1 MKEFLGD
8 LNQNGPAEKWVL
20 DAIYKLNK
28 MEYVL
33 KNGLQGKESFKKTN
47 PKGLLFEQI
56 QTFKKDMM
64 DLQMRV
70 FDQKRILKDA
80 MAPTLYSKVIE
91 DTEENARVWLT
102 PIFKDYNIKDLTESS
117 NESFNVDD
125 WIEEATV
132 IQNFTDVINELDV
145 QILYLIEM
153 KQGLDEVIH
162 KYALYDKGSLP
173 EFAQMILDISI
184 KQFKDE
190 IMWLYNV
197 NPEQTESFEE
207 IFSDELN
214 QLILIAS
221 DSLDKF
227 TQKLD
232 QPLDKINYKILAKIF
247 MFNEITSYIT
257 RGQQKPVSSFS
268 NVSALLHQN
277 IDV

>member
-1 MKEFLGD
+1 
-8 LNQNGPAEKWVL
+8 
-20 DAIYKLNK
+20 
-28 MEYVL
+28 
-33 KNGLQGKESFKKTN
+33 
-47 PKGLLFEQI
+47 
-56 QTFKKDMM
+56 M

-80 MAPTLYSKVIE
+80 MASTLYSKVIE

-153 KQGLDEVIH
+153 KQGFDEVIH

-214 QLILIAS
+214 
-221 DSLDKF
+221 
-227 TQKLD
+227 
-232 QPLDKINYKILAKIF
+232 
-247 MFNEITSYIT
+247 
-257 RGQQKPVSSFS
+257 
-268 NVSALLHQN
+268 
-277 IDV
+277 